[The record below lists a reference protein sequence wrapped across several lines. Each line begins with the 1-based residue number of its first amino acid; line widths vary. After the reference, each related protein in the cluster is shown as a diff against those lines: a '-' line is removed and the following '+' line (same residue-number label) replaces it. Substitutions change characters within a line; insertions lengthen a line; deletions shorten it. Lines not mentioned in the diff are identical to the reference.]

1 MFIRI
6 LCVSLSRNDG
16 ALVFRFPLHGFYFRF
31 QERFCKLSVS
41 LILLLLNHLPESFIS
56 FISFFIIFTMNIY
69 VGNLNY
75 RVKEGDL
82 QQVMEDYGA
91 VSSVKV
97 VMDRET
103 GKSKGFAFIEM
114 EDDAAAAK
122 AIAELNGAEYMGRT
136 MVVKEARPRA

>member
-1 MFIRI
+1 
-6 LCVSLSRNDG
+6 
-16 ALVFRFPLHGFYFRF
+16 
-31 QERFCKLSVS
+31 
-41 LILLLLNHLPESFIS
+41 
-56 FISFFIIFTMNIY
+56 MNIY

-136 MVVKEARPRA
+136 MVVKEARPETNCRLIWPKKKNFCHPMTEVFITLPFLAPSFTFTEQV

>member
-1 MFIRI
+1 MRSSITNDVFGSSPEFGS
-6 LCVSLSRNDG
+6 SL
-16 ALVFRFPLHGFYFRF
+16 
-31 QERFCKLSVS
+31 
-41 LILLLLNHLPESFIS
+41 
-56 FISFFIIFTMNIY
+56 
-69 VGNLNY
+69 
-75 RVKEGDL
+75 
-82 QQVMEDYGA
+82 
-91 VSSVKV
+91 KV

>member
-1 MFIRI
+1 MSEI
-6 LCVSLSRNDG
+6 
-16 ALVFRFPLHGFYFRF
+16 A
-31 QERFCKLSVS
+31 E
-41 LILLLLNHLPESFIS
+41 
-56 FISFFIIFTMNIY
+56 
-69 VGNLNY
+69 
-75 RVKEGDL
+75 RVKNIIVDKLGVE
-82 QQVMEDYGA
+82 A
-91 VSSVKV
+91 SVKV

>member
-1 MFIRI
+1 
-6 LCVSLSRNDG
+6 
-16 ALVFRFPLHGFYFRF
+16 
-31 QERFCKLSVS
+31 
-41 LILLLLNHLPESFIS
+41 
-56 FISFFIIFTMNIY
+56 MNIY

-103 GKSKGFAFIEM
+103 GKSKGFAFI
-114 EDDAAAAK
+114 DGPLVSRFDYK
-122 AIAELNGAEYMGRT
+122 VFTSVSKTHL
-136 MVVKEARPRA
+136 